1 VGATF
6 LILLA
11 TTASA
16 AAAPGAGD
24 GAKTSSPAG
33 SASNLTTGIQS
44 VGAGVSPGTAS
55 IVPTV
60 PVGTG
65 GPIRFLLVGDSEAAF
80 LAFGLGPGSPSYD
93 VDYAGDGV
101 INCGLLH
108 QGPVMFRG
116 KLADTSE
123 GFREGKHPVL
133 CSTQL
138 ERWKNDVDAFHP
150 DVVALEEGELETRSH
165 LIDGA
170 WVHLGER
177 SLDSLELHAL
187 DQAVKVL
194 GSTGAEVVLLTA
206 PYYKQSPQPD
216 GRPWPEDN
224 PALVNSFNKL
234 LGEVAASHPGRVVL
248 EQLGRRLDP
257 DGSYTAVIDGQQ
269 MRLDGVHVSPA
280 AGRWVQPWLL
290 PRIVALGEQARA
302 RSSVP
307 TTTPTSSTAEP
318 TPPTAVPTSSTA
330 SG

>member
-1 VGATF
+1 VF
-6 LILLA
+6 LL
-11 TTASA
+11 TTASPA
-16 AAAPGAGD
+16 AATG
-24 GAKTSSPAG
+24 
-33 SASNLTTGIQS
+33 ASNAATASALAGAASKVPAAVES
-44 VGAGVSPGTAS
+44 VGPGVSPGTAS
-55 IVPTV
+55 IDPTV
-60 PVGTG
+60 PAGTG

-138 ERWKNDVDAFHP
+138 ERWKSDVDAFHP

-177 SLDSLELHAL
+177 SLDSLEVHAL

-206 PYYKQSPQPD
+206 PYYKQSPQRD

-234 LGEVAASHPGRVVL
+234 LAQVAAAHPGRVVL

-257 DGSYTAVIDGQQ
+257 DGSYTAVIDGQK

-302 RSSVP
+302 RSSLP
-307 TTTPTSSTAEP
+307 TSTPTSSAIAP
-318 TPPTAVPTSSTA
+318 
-330 SG
+330 